1 MASGFPDGFLWG
13 ASTSAFQVEGAW
25 GEGGRGRSTTDRGFG
40 IPGITDGSVA
50 SDHYHRWKEDVD
62 LMAELGLKTY
72 RMSFSWC
79 RIMPDATCEPNPEAL
94 AFYDGLIDYL
104 LEKGIEPF
112 VTLYHFECPQALVD
126 EFGGWLDRR
135 MIDAFA
141 RYAEVCFRHFK
152 GRVKLWATIN
162 EQLIAT
168 ATSVNTGDTETDPK
182 RHQGNT
188 YQMSYHM
195 SLAEHRAFELLRSI
209 DPEAKIGPVCAIQV
223 TYPLSSSPADVM
235 AALNAEEM
243 EQFYMLDMSVRGSY
257 SPYAASY
264 LKREGFYPVVEPEDD
279 AVLHGSTPD
288 FIGINYYSSSCVK
301 ERTEPIVFGG
311 FPPWG
316 AGDFVLCDN
325 PRLEKTEWM
334 PNGLDPI
341 GLSIGMRKVHDRY
354 GLPMI
359 VTENGMALSEEPDES
374 GAIHDEQR
382 IAYLSAHIAQVGELI
397 KQGYPIFGY
406 CPWSFVDVVSSHQ
419 GFAKRYG
426 LVYVDRTDD
435 DIRTCDRIR
444 KDSFYWYQKVI
455 AGNQLPEETRFSGWH
470 EVADG
475 G

>member
-1 MASGFPDGFLWG
+1 MANRFPDGFLWG

-72 RMSFSWC
+72 RMSCSWC

-168 ATSVNTGDTETDPK
+168 ASSVNTGDTETDPK

-223 TYPLSSSPADVM
+223 TYPLSSSPADMM

-257 SPYAASY
+257 SPYVASY
-264 LKREGFYPVVEPEDD
+264 LRREGFYPAVEPWDD

-301 ERTEPIVFGG
+301 ERTEPIVFGS

-359 VTENGMALSEEPDES
+359 ITENGMALSEEPDES

-397 KQGYPIFGY
+397 EQGYPIFGY

-455 AGNQLPEETRFSGWH
+455 AGNQLPE
-470 EVADG
+470 
-475 G
+475 

>member
-1 MASGFPDGFLWG
+1 MANRFPDGFLWG

-79 RIMPDATCEPNPEAL
+79 RIMPGATCEPNPEAL

-135 MIDAFA
+135 MIDAFT

-195 SLAEHRAFELLRSI
+195 SLAEHRAFEFLHSI
-209 DPEAKIGPVCAIQV
+209 DPEAMIGPVCAIQV

-264 LKREGFYPVVEPEDD
+264 LKREGFYPAVEPEDD

-288 FIGINYYSSSCVK
+288 FIGINYYSSSCAK

-354 GLPMI
+354 GLPMVI
-359 VTENGMALSEEPDES
+359 TENGMALSEEPDES

-397 KQGYPIFGY
+397 EQGYPIFGY

-455 AGNQLPEETRFSGWH
+455 AGNQLPE
-470 EVADG
+470 
-475 G
+475 

>member
-1 MASGFPDGFLWG
+1 MANRFPDGFLWG

-141 RYAEVCFRHFK
+141 RYAEVCFRHFR

-188 YQMSYHM
+188 YQMGYHM

-264 LKREGFYPVVEPEDD
+264 LRREGFYPAVEPEDD

-359 VTENGMALSEEPDES
+359 ITENGMALSEEPDES

-397 KQGYPIFGY
+397 EQGYPIFGY

-455 AGNQLPEETRFSGWH
+455 AGNHLPE
-470 EVADG
+470 
-475 G
+475 

>member
-1 MASGFPDGFLWG
+1 MANRFPDGFLWG

-141 RYAEVCFRHFK
+141 RYAEVCFTHFK

-162 EQLIAT
+162 EQLIASSS
-168 ATSVNTGDTETDPK
+168 AVNTGDLEQDSKK
-182 RHQGNT
+182 RQGNT

-264 LKREGFYPVVEPEDD
+264 LRREGFYPAVEPGDD

-301 ERTEPIVFGG
+301 ERTEPIVFGS

-359 VTENGMALSEEPDES
+359 ITENGMALSEEPDES

-397 KQGYPIFGY
+397 EQGYPIFGY

-455 AGNQLPEETRFSGWH
+455 AGNQLPE
-470 EVADG
+470 
-475 G
+475 

>member
-1 MASGFPDGFLWG
+1 MANRFPDGFLWG

-188 YQMSYHM
+188 YQMGYHM

-223 TYPLSSSPADVM
+223 TYPLSSSPADMM

-264 LKREGFYPVVEPEDD
+264 LRREGFYPAVEPGDD
-279 AVLHGSTPD
+279 AVLHGSTPN

-359 VTENGMALSEEPDES
+359 ITENGMALSEEPDES

-397 KQGYPIFGY
+397 EQGYPIFGY

-455 AGNQLPEETRFSGWH
+455 AGNQLPE
-470 EVADG
+470 
-475 G
+475 

>member
-1 MASGFPDGFLWG
+1 MANRFPDGFLWG

-25 GEGGRGRSTTDRGFG
+25 GEGGRGKSTTDRGFG

-79 RIMPDATCEPNPEAL
+79 RIMPGATCEPNPEAL
-94 AFYDGLIDYL
+94 AFYDGLIDCL

-126 EFGGWLDRR
+126 ELGGWLDRR

-168 ATSVNTGDTETDPK
+168 ASSVNTGDTETDPK

-195 SLAEHRAFELLRSI
+195 SLAEHRAFELLHSI
-209 DPEAKIGPVCAIQV
+209 DPVAKIGPVCAIQV

-264 LKREGFYPVVEPEDD
+264 LKREGFYPAVEPEDD

-359 VTENGMALSEEPDES
+359 ITENGMALSEEPDES

-397 KQGYPIFGY
+397 EQGYPIFGY

-455 AGNQLPEETRFSGWH
+455 AGNQLPE
-470 EVADG
+470 
-475 G
+475 

>member
-1 MASGFPDGFLWG
+1 MANRFPDGFLWG

-25 GEGGRGRSTTDRGFG
+25 GEGGRGKSTTDRGFG

-79 RIMPDATCEPNPEAL
+79 RIMPGATCEPNPEAL

-168 ATSVNTGDTETDPK
+168 ASSVNTGDTEADPK

-195 SLAEHRAFELLRSI
+195 SLAEHRAFELLHSI

-264 LKREGFYPVVEPEDD
+264 LKREGFYPAVEPEDD

-359 VTENGMALSEEPDES
+359 ITENGMALSEEPDES

-397 KQGYPIFGY
+397 EQGYPIFGY

-455 AGNQLPEETRFSGWH
+455 AGNQLPE
-470 EVADG
+470 
-475 G
+475 

>member
-1 MASGFPDGFLWG
+1 MANRFPDGFLWG

-25 GEGGRGRSTTDRGFG
+25 GEGGRGKSTTDRGFG

-79 RIMPDATCEPNPEAL
+79 RIMPGATCEPNLEAL

-168 ATSVNTGDTETDPK
+168 ASSVNTGDTETDPK

-195 SLAEHRAFELLRSI
+195 SLAEHRAFELLHSI

-264 LKREGFYPVVEPEDD
+264 LKREGFYPAVEPEDD

-359 VTENGMALSEEPDES
+359 ITENGMALSEEPDES

-397 KQGYPIFGY
+397 EQGYPIFGY

-455 AGNQLPEETRFSGWH
+455 AGNQLPE
-470 EVADG
+470 
-475 G
+475 

>member
-1 MASGFPDGFLWG
+1 MVNRFPDGFLWG

-141 RYAEVCFRHFK
+141 RYAEVCFRHFR

-188 YQMSYHM
+188 YQMGYHM

-264 LKREGFYPVVEPEDD
+264 LRREGFYPAVESEDD

-359 VTENGMALSEEPDES
+359 ITENGMALSEEPDES

-397 KQGYPIFGY
+397 EQGYPIFGY

-455 AGNQLPEETRFSGWH
+455 AGNHLPE
-470 EVADG
+470 
-475 G
+475 

>member
-1 MASGFPDGFLWG
+1 MANRFPDGFLWG

-168 ATSVNTGDTETDPK
+168 ATSVNTGDTETDSK

-188 YQMSYHM
+188 YQMGYHM

-264 LKREGFYPVVEPEDD
+264 LRREGFYPAVEPGDD

-301 ERTEPIVFGG
+301 ERTEPIVFGS

-316 AGDFVLCDN
+316 AGDFALCDN

-359 VTENGMALSEEPDES
+359 ITENGMALSEEPDES

-397 KQGYPIFGY
+397 EQGYPIFGY

-455 AGNQLPEETRFSGWH
+455 AGNQLPE
-470 EVADG
+470 
-475 G
+475 

>member
-1 MASGFPDGFLWG
+1 MANRFPDGFLWG

-141 RYAEVCFRHFK
+141 RYAEVCFTHFK

-162 EQLIAT
+162 EQLIASSS
-168 ATSVNTGDTETDPK
+168 AVNTGDLEQDSKK
-182 RHQGNT
+182 RQGNT

-264 LKREGFYPVVEPEDD
+264 LRREGFYPAVEPGDD

-301 ERTEPIVFGG
+301 ERTEPIVFGS

-325 PRLEKTEWM
+325 PRLEKAEWM

-359 VTENGMALSEEPDES
+359 ITENGMALSEEPDES

-382 IAYLSAHIAQVGELI
+382 IAYLSAHIAQVCELI
-397 KQGYPIFGY
+397 EQGYPIFGY

-455 AGNQLPEETRFSGWH
+455 AGNQLPE
-470 EVADG
+470 
-475 G
+475 

>member
-1 MASGFPDGFLWG
+1 MANRFPDGFLWG

-25 GEGGRGRSTTDRGFG
+25 GEGGRGKSTTDRGFG

-168 ATSVNTGDTETDPK
+168 ASSVNTGDTETDPK

-195 SLAEHRAFELLRSI
+195 SLAEHRAFELLHSI

-264 LKREGFYPVVEPEDD
+264 LKREGLYPAVEPEDD

-359 VTENGMALSEEPDES
+359 ITENGMALSEEPDES

-397 KQGYPIFGY
+397 EQGYPIFGY

-455 AGNQLPEETRFSGWH
+455 AGNQLPE
-470 EVADG
+470 
-475 G
+475 

>member
-141 RYAEVCFRHFK
+141 HYAEVCFRHFK

-168 ATSVNTGDTETDPK
+168 ASSVNTGDTETDPK

-195 SLAEHRAFELLRSI
+195 SLAEHRAFELLHSI

-264 LKREGFYPVVEPEDD
+264 LKREGFYPAVEPEDD

-359 VTENGMALSEEPDES
+359 ITENGMALSEEPDES

-397 KQGYPIFGY
+397 EQGYPIFGY

-455 AGNQLPEETRFSGWH
+455 AGNQLPE
-470 EVADG
+470 
-475 G
+475 

>member
-1 MASGFPDGFLWG
+1 MANRFPDGFLWG

-188 YQMSYHM
+188 YQMGYHM

-264 LKREGFYPVVEPEDD
+264 LRREGFYPAVEPEDD
-279 AVLHGSTPD
+279 AILHGSTPD

-359 VTENGMALSEEPDES
+359 ITENGMALSEEPDES

-397 KQGYPIFGY
+397 EQGYPIFGY

-455 AGNQLPEETRFSGWH
+455 AGNQLPE
-470 EVADG
+470 
-475 G
+475 

>member
-1 MASGFPDGFLWG
+1 MANRFPDGFLWG

-25 GEGGRGRSTTDRGFG
+25 GEGGRGKSTTDRGFG

-62 LMAELGLKTY
+62 LMVELGLKTY

-79 RIMPDATCEPNPEAL
+79 RIMPGATCEPNPEAL

-168 ATSVNTGDTETDPK
+168 ASSVNTGDTETDPK

-195 SLAEHRAFELLRSI
+195 SLAEHRAFELLHSI

-264 LKREGFYPVVEPEDD
+264 LKREGFYPAVEPEDD

-359 VTENGMALSEEPDES
+359 ITENGMALSEEPDES

-397 KQGYPIFGY
+397 EQGYPIFGY

-455 AGNQLPEETRFSGWH
+455 AGNQLPE
-470 EVADG
+470 
-475 G
+475 

>member
-1 MASGFPDGFLWG
+1 MANRFPDGFLWG

-141 RYAEVCFRHFK
+141 RYAEVCFRHFR

-182 RHQGNT
+182 RHQENT
-188 YQMSYHM
+188 YQMGYHM

-264 LKREGFYPVVEPEDD
+264 LRREGFYPAVEPEDD

-359 VTENGMALSEEPDES
+359 ITENGMALSEEPDES

-397 KQGYPIFGY
+397 EQGYPIFGY

-455 AGNQLPEETRFSGWH
+455 AGNQLPE
-470 EVADG
+470 
-475 G
+475 

>member
-1 MASGFPDGFLWG
+1 MANRFPDGFLWG

-25 GEGGRGRSTTDRGFG
+25 GEGGRGKSTTDRGFG

-79 RIMPDATCEPNPEAL
+79 RIMPGATCEPNPEAL

-168 ATSVNTGDTETDPK
+168 ASSVNTGDTETDPK

-195 SLAEHRAFELLRSI
+195 SLAEHRAFELLHSI

-264 LKREGFYPVVEPEDD
+264 LKREGFYPAVEPEDD
-279 AVLHGSTPD
+279 EVLHGSTPD

-301 ERTEPIVFGG
+301 ERTGPIVFGG

-359 VTENGMALSEEPDES
+359 ITENGMALSEEPDES

-397 KQGYPIFGY
+397 EQGYPIFGY

-455 AGNQLPEETRFSGWH
+455 AGNQLPE
-470 EVADG
+470 
-475 G
+475 